1 MQFLYSFKHM
11 ETSEALE
18 NYTEQKLAER
28 IRKFVTKPIAA
39 HVTFSVVRHQ
49 HTVHVSLDAGDGFGI
64 EVEHTSVDM
73 YASVDQ
79 LADKLA
85 SQLKKHK
92 EKLKDHKGD
101 RMFRSLTL
109 VAEAD
114 GDSESVDADDILKYE
129 AARRRLAR

>member
-11 ETSEALE
+11 ETSEALQT
-18 NYTEQKLAER
+18 YTEQKLSDR

-39 HVTFSVVRHQ
+39 HITFSVVRHQ

-79 LADKLA
+79 LADKLTK
-85 SQLKKHK
+85 QLKKQK

-101 RMFRSLTL
+101 RMLRSITL
-109 VAEAD
+109 VAEAEGD
-114 GDSESVDADDILKYE
+114 GESVDADDILKYE
-129 AARRRLAR
+129 AARRRMAR